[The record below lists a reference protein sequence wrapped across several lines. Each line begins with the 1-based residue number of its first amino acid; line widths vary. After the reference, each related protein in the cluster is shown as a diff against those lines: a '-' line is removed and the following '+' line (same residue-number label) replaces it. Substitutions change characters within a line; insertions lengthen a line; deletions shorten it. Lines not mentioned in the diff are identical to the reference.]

1 MAVLIVLA
9 VLLLVM
15 GIVILCGKGDKLIAG
30 YNTAS
35 PEEKGEYDI
44 RRLRILFGTLLLALA
59 PMTLI
64 LLWEDTMSAFVIFMA
79 AVLVSCIAVAVLAN
93 TWAKRKQ

>member
-9 VLLLVM
+9 VLLLAM
-15 GIVILCGKGDKLIAG
+15 GVVVLVGKGDNLIAG

-35 PEEKGEYDI
+35 PEEKGEYGI
-44 RRLRILFGTLLLALA
+44 RRLRVLFGGLLLALA

-64 LLWEDTMSAFVIFMA
+64 LLWEDTMA
-79 AVLVSCIAVAVLAN
+79 ALGVFIALVLVSCIAVAVLAN

>member
-1 MAVLIVLA
+1 MAVLIALV
-9 VLLLVM
+9 VILLVM
-15 GIVILCGKGDKLIAG
+15 GIVILCGKGDNLIAG

-35 PEEKGEYDI
+35 EDEKGRYDI
-44 RRLRILFGTLLLALA
+44 RRLRVLFGALLLVLALV
-59 PMTLI
+59 TLI

-93 TWAKRKQ
+93 TWAKRRQ